1 MLRYEY
7 SSISDKIK
15 KYALQSIYNSNSIDK
30 YNNKDTNSQYPYPYN
45 MNLATNKDG
54 IAKYSFFSGLL
65 IAFLAGY
72 HFRLLIECKNKNIS

>member
-7 SSISDKIK
+7 SSISDRIK

-30 YNNKDTNSQYPYPYN
+30 YNNKDTNYPYSYD
-45 MNLATNKDG
+45 MNLIINKDG
-54 IAKYSFFSGLL
+54 ISKYSFFPGLL